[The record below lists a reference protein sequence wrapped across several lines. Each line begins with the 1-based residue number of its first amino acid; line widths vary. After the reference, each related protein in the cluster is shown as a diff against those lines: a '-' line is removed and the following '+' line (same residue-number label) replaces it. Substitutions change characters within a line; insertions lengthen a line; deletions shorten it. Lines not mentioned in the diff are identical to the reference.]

1 LIRADYEAKEV
12 TQLAEKIRNG
22 LGCWLTFVTEPD
34 VDSTNNRAERALR
47 EQVVM
52 RKIFG
57 GLRSETGV
65 RIHETLSTMVAT
77 WERQGL
83 DPPDQLRSVL
93 GGERPESRAEA
104 STTELR

>member
-1 LIRADYEAKEV
+1 M
-12 TQLAEKIRNG
+12 
-22 LGCWLTFVTEPD
+22 TFITKPG
-34 VDSTNNRAERALR
+34 VDSTNNRTERALR

-57 GLRSETGV
+57 GLRFPTGV

-83 DPPDQLRSVL
+83 DPPAQLTSVL
-93 GGERPESRAEA
+93 GGERLESRTEA

>member
-1 LIRADYEAKEV
+1 
-12 TQLAEKIRNG
+12 
-22 LGCWLTFVTEPD
+22 
-34 VDSTNNRAERALR
+34 
-47 EQVVM
+47 M

-83 DPPDQLRSVL
+83 DPPDQLTSVL
-93 GGERPESRAEA
+93 GGGGERPDSRAEA